1 MEHVEDTTIHVG
13 MHVKFERILGKEY
26 ISLWLRSHF
35 LCNRVLLS
43 TWFLHN
49 YEWNTLHIVQ
59 VVTYTLTIDFELTC
73 TQRAP
78 LWFWSHSLLRKKNEW
93 LY

>member
-1 MEHVEDTTIHVG
+1 MEHVEDTTVRAAIHV
-13 MHVKFERILGKEY
+13 KIERILGTEY

-43 TWFLHN
+43 TWFLHHC
-49 YEWNTLHIVQ
+49 ELNTVHIVQ
-59 VVTYTLTIDFELTC
+59 VVTYTLTIDFELMC
-73 TQRAP
+73 IQRAP
-78 LWFWSHSLLRKKNEW
+78 LWFWSHAWLIAKNEW